1 MLMRSLALALFALGL
16 LVAPGGAAEAG
27 DPARGEQD
35 FRACAACHS
44 LVPNHNMT
52 GPSLAGVI
60 GRKAGTL
67 TSFQRYS
74 PALKASDVVWSEQ
87 TLNAW
92 LTKPGAF
99 IPGSRMLFEGIDKVQ
114 IRADLIAYL
123 KQATT
128 SSPPQQQSAGYPGDP
143 DLKKLDPENK
153 VLSITYCPDTYRV
166 ATANGQTQAFWER
179 NLRFK
184 TDSSATGPDKGVPA
198 LFGAGMQGDRASVIF
213 SAPEEIGNFVK
224 RQC

>member
-1 MLMRSLALALFALGL
+1 MHRLGLAPFALTLLFAPAG
-16 LVAPGGAAEAG
+16 VAEAG

-52 GPSLAGVI
+52 GPSLAGVV

-67 TSFQRYS
+67 ASFQRYS
-74 PALKASDVVWSEQ
+74 PALKSSDVVWSEQ
-87 TLNAW
+87 TLDAW
-92 LTKPGAF
+92 LTKPSSF
-99 IPGSRMLFEGIDKVQ
+99 IPGSRMLFEGIDKAQ

-123 KQATT
+123 KQATA
-128 SSPPQQQSAGYPGDP
+128 SSQAQHGPAVGSPGDT

-153 VLSITYCPDTYRV
+153 VQSITYCPDTYRV
-166 ATANGQTQAFWER
+166 TTADGQTQEFWER

-184 TDSSATGPDKGVPA
+184 TDSSAIGPDKGVPA

-213 SAPEEIGNFVK
+213 STPEEIGNFIK